1 MPSDKIRVLSEVGPM
16 RALAHPTRLD
26 LLDLLR
32 VHESLTASRCAELL
46 GLSPKTCSY
55 HLHVLAREG
64 LIEEAA
70 GGPTARERPWRRAY
84 DETWLADPKLADPQ
98 PADPQLADQGNAG
111 DDGGLGAA
119 RREVL
124 QVIAR
129 RDGAAILRFAASL
142 DQLPVPWPG
151 AVTWYGRTALMTP
164 AELRGWGE
172 AVEAVTREHVR
183 RANGHAQRPAGQEP
197 GPEVGPAQDSGA
209 AAAGRRPVR
218 LLVHGFPDQSVPGRA
233 P

>member
-1 MPSDKIRVLSEVGPM
+1 MSSDKIRVLSGVGPM

-64 LIEEAA
+64 LIEETA
-70 GGPTARERPWRRAY
+70 GAPTARERPWRRAY
-84 DETWLADPKLADPQ
+84 DETQLADPVD
-98 PADPQLADQGNAG
+98 AG

-129 RDGAAILRFAASL
+129 RDGAAMLRFAASL
-142 DQLPVPWPG
+142 DELPVPWPS
-151 AVTWYGRTALMTP
+151 AVTWHGRTALMTP
-164 AELRGWGE
+164 AELRDWGE

-183 RANGHAQRPAGQEP
+183 RANGHAQR
-197 GPEVGPAQDSGA
+197 
-209 AAAGRRPVR
+209 AAGRRPVR
-218 LLVHGFPDQSVPGRA
+218 LLVHGFPDQSVPDGA

>member
-1 MPSDKIRVLSEVGPM
+1 MSSEKIRVLSGVGPM

-64 LIEEAA
+64 LIEETA

-84 DETWLADPKLADPQ
+84 DETQLADPE
-98 PADPQLADQGNAG
+98 G
-111 DDGGLGAA
+111 DGGDGSLGEA

-129 RDGAAILRFAASL
+129 RDCAAMLRFAASL
-142 DQLPVPWPG
+142 DELPVPWPG
-151 AVTWYGRTALMTP
+151 AVTWHGRTALMTP
-164 AELRGWGE
+164 AELRDWGA
-172 AVEAVTREHVR
+172 AVEAVTREHAH
-183 RANGHAQRPAGQEP
+183 RANGHAQERGAGQER
-197 GPEVGPAQDSGA
+197 GAEAGAEAERRAEAGAQ
-209 AAAGRRPVR
+209 AAGRRPVR